1 VIFVPHQTTPFDLSL
16 WNDQV
21 KIDLTGRKAVVT
33 GSTSGI
39 GLAIAKGLAGAG
51 ADVVVNG
58 RRQGVT
64 DGVVSQLS
72 ALYPEVTIEGIAADL
87 ARKEDVDR
95 FTQLAPTAD
104 ILVNNLGIW
113 GEADFFDLLDEEW
126 LRFFETNVMSGVRL
140 ARHYMPGMLERN
152 SGRLVFISS
161 ESGVTTR
168 GERLHYSVTKTAI
181 LAVAR
186 GLAERARGTAVTS
199 NSIVVGT
206 TLTEQIA
213 DMIEQLSKAGNISF
227 DDAQRMV
234 IKQHRPTQLLPL
246 LATTEEVA
254 NMVVYIASP
263 QASATTGAALRV
275 DGGGITTIL

>member
-1 VIFVPHQTTPFDLSL
+1 
-16 WNDQV
+16 V

-39 GLAIAKGLAGAG
+39 GLAVAKGLARAG

-58 RRQGVT
+58 RRQDIT
-64 DGVVSQLS
+64 DAVVAELAS
-72 ALYPEVTIEGIAADL
+72 LYPDVTVEGIVADL
-87 ARKEDVDR
+87 SRKEEVDR
-95 FTQLAPTAD
+95 FTQRAPQVD

-113 GEADFFDLLDEEW
+113 AEADFFDLPDEEW
-126 LRFFETNVMSGVRL
+126 LRFFETNVMSGIRL

-168 GERLHYSVTKTAI
+168 SERLHYSVTKTAI

-199 NSIVVGT
+199 NSIIVGT
-206 TLTEQIA
+206 TLTEQITA
-213 DMIEQLSKAGNISF
+213 MIEQLAEAENISF
-227 DDAQRMV
+227 EEAQQMV
-234 IKQHRPTQLLPL
+234 IKQHRPTHLLPL
-246 LATTEEVA
+246 LASSEEVA
-254 NMVVYIASP
+254 NMVVYVASP

>member
-51 ADVVVNG
+51 ADVVVDG

-113 GEADFFDLLDEEW
+113 GEAYFF
-126 LRFFETNVMSGVRL
+126 FGCAFSK
-140 ARHYMPGMLERN
+140 P
-152 SGRLVFISS
+152 
-161 ESGVTTR
+161 
-168 GERLHYSVTKTAI
+168 
-181 LAVAR
+181 
-186 GLAERARGTAVTS
+186 TS
-199 NSIVVGT
+199 
-206 TLTEQIA
+206 
-213 DMIEQLSKAGNISF
+213 
-227 DDAQRMV
+227 
-234 IKQHRPTQLLPL
+234 
-246 LATTEEVA
+246 
-254 NMVVYIASP
+254 
-263 QASATTGAALRV
+263 
-275 DGGGITTIL
+275 